1 MRGRGAPAAVLS
13 PAGACPSGDVCAQSH
28 CSISALGC
36 APPSPPSLR
45 ARSLARCQPPRRSL
59 ERGFFFFPS
68 AFTSLATV
76 QGPVRA
82 ACSVMHNACLS
93 LRAAVP
99 TRLLQEPRTPS
110 LWGWSRC
117 GAGGQNLCSM
127 GWEQPQLRGCAGD
140 THPCAVFLYI
150 STPPCLN
157 ICV

>member
-127 GWEQPQLRGCAGD
+127 GWEQPQLRGCVGD

>member
-127 GWEQPQLRGCAGD
+127 GWEQPQLRGFAGD

>member
-117 GAGGQNLCSM
+117 EAGGQNLCSM
-127 GWEQPQLRGCAGD
+127 GWEQPQLRCFAGD

>member
-117 GAGGQNLCSM
+117 EAGGQNLCSM
-127 GWEQPQLRGCAGD
+127 GWEQPQLRGCVGD

>member
-117 GAGGQNLCSM
+117 EAGGQNLCSM
-127 GWEQPQLRGCAGD
+127 GWEQPQLRGFAGD

>member
-127 GWEQPQLRGCAGD
+127 GWEQPQLRCFAGD

>member
-117 GAGGQNLCSM
+117 RAGGQNLCSM
-127 GWEQPQLRGCAGD
+127 GWEQPQLRGCVGD